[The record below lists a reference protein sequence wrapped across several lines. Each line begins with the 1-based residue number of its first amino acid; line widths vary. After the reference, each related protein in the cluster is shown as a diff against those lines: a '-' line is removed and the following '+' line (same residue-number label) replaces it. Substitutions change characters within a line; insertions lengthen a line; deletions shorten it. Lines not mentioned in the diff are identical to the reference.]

1 MITVKTNKDLYIT
14 NDTTIPEFTDRIT
27 DIIVPS
33 GTEFNVVDILIDREG
48 EAFGNSHTAFLCDNA
63 EYNITDYI
71 ALEDIED
78 KCWQIKSRF

>member
-48 EAFGNSHTAFLCDNA
+48 EAFGNSHTGFLCDNA

-78 KCWQIKSRF
+78 KY